1 MNCVYTLRHAQKYI
15 EELRKFVKWMKY
27 CLKYVLTSN
36 YVIVYVDLRI
46 LIIVN
51 PVTGAHYGRKK
62 FNVVIVVEFVAAF
75 VVIPKALDIYKNS
88 M

>member
-1 MNCVYTLRHAQKYI
+1 
-15 EELRKFVKWMKY
+15 MKY

>member
-1 MNCVYTLRHAQKYI
+1 
-15 EELRKFVKWMKY
+15 MKY
-27 CLKYVLTSN
+27 CLKCVLTSN

-51 PVTGAHYGRKK
+51 PATGAHHGRKK